1 MNDFLQGSVVYGD
14 INTPET
20 HFSVKYDNI
29 PHNQV
34 VQYKHYFKWMDDG
47 KNEEAITLD
56 KFASD
61 PNSLWELLEV
71 VLH

>member
-34 VQYKHYFKWMDDG
+34 EG
-47 KNEEAITLD
+47 RTNINITITKTH

-61 PNSLWELLEV
+61 PNSLWKLLEV
-71 VLH
+71 VYD

>member
-34 VQYKHYFKWMDDG
+34 EG
-47 KNEEAITLD
+47 RTNITINNRD

-71 VLH
+71 VYN